1 MRLVGTDSQGEAM
14 AVQFLKHLPDS
25 RIKVC
30 AFQRAFRISGKKVPM
45 NILHQFPGRLAPDA
59 TSYEHSAT
67 VSYERLYPAGGMGGE
82 SMIVEGLIEAGGN
95 SRQGINQGPVEIEDS
110 GPDHARAFWQGPYW
124 ESNATSA
131 SSLKAEG
138 SSAA

>member
-1 MRLVGTDSQGEAM
+1 LEGAGRVGFSWQGVLLAKDHDPGNPGEHSRHDLLGILMRLVGTDSQGEAL

-25 RIKVC
+25 RIKLR

-82 SMIVEGLIEAGGN
+82 SMIV
-95 SRQGINQGPVEIEDS
+95 
-110 GPDHARAFWQGPYW
+110 
-124 ESNATSA
+124 
-131 SSLKAEG
+131 
-138 SSAA
+138 